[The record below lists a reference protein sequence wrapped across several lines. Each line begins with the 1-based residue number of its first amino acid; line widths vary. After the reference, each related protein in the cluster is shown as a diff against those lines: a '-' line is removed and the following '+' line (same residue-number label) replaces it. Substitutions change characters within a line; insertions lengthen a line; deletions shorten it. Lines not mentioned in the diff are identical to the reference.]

1 MDFSTSLTISDF
13 LEGIEDYIVFPSVG
27 FEVNRMV
34 EDERYSAIDIANE
47 IAKDPL
53 VAAQVLRLANS
64 VYYQFPSTID
74 SIPRAIAVLGTK
86 DLRNLVLMLSL
97 VNASRNDVAISS
109 VNIEYIWQHGL
120 FVGLLAGEFSKYL
133 STPLHNSDR
142 LFIAGVLHEIGRIIF
157 SFKVPEQYN
166 RLVNS
171 GQDLRRPFYEVEKK
185 YLGFAH
191 NDVSSML
198 LQKWN
203 FPRSLIEIVKFQYQ
217 PAESSEFI
225 LESALLLLANKY
237 SEETGLGSIGI
248 DDEAAQVELA
258 YGICQI
264 PEVSLRKA
272 IEQSRQKYFA
282 LLPAFI
288 QQKSA

>member
-1 MDFSTSLTISDF
+1 MDFSKPVSVSDF
-13 LEGIEDYIVFPSVG
+13 LEGIEDYIIFPSVG

-34 EDERYSAIDIANE
+34 ADERYTAIDIANE

-53 VAAQVLRLANS
+53 IAAQVLRLANS
-64 VYYQFPSTID
+64 IYYQFPSSID
-74 SIPRAIAVLGTK
+74 SIPRAIAVIGTE

-97 VNASRNDVAISS
+97 VNASRNDVAMSS

-157 SFKVPEQYN
+157 SFKVPEQYA

-171 GQDLRRPFYEVEKK
+171 IQDLRQPFYELEKK
-185 YLGFAH
+185 HLGFAH

-198 LQKWN
+198 LQNWN

-217 PAESSEFI
+217 PAESPEFI
-225 LESALLLLANKY
+225 LEAALLLLANKY

-248 DDEAAQVELA
+248 DDEASQVEQA
-258 YGICQI
+258 IGICKI
-264 PEVSLRKA
+264 PEESLRKA
-272 IEQSRQKYFA
+272 IEDSRQKYFA

-288 QQKSA
+288 LQKSA

>member
-1 MDFSTSLTISDF
+1 MDFSKPLSASDF
-13 LEGIEDYIVFPSVG
+13 LEGIETYIAFPSVG
-27 FEVNRMV
+27 LEVNRMV
-34 EDERYSAIDIANE
+34 GDEKYSPIDIANE
-47 IAKDPL
+47 IARDPL
-53 VAAQVLRLANS
+53 IAAQVLRLANS

-74 SIPRAIAVLGTK
+74 SIPRAIAVIGTQE
-86 DLRNLVLMLSL
+86 LRNLVLMLSM
-97 VNASRNDVAISS
+97 VNASRNDVAITT

-133 STPLHNSDR
+133 STPLQSSDR

-171 GQDLRRPFYEVEKK
+171 VQDLRQPFYELEKK

-198 LQKWN
+198 MQKWN
-203 FPRSLIEIVKFQYQ
+203 FPPSLIEIVKFQYQ
-217 PAESSEFI
+217 PAKSPEFF
-225 LESALLLLANKY
+225 LESALILLANKY
-237 SEETGLGSIGI
+237 SEEMGLGSVGI
-248 DDEAAQVELA
+248 DDETLEVEQA
-258 YGICQI
+258 IGICQI

-272 IEQSRQKYFA
+272 IEDSRQKYFA

-288 QQKSA
+288 LQKSA

>member
-1 MDFSTSLTISDF
+1 MDFSKPVSVSDF
-13 LEGIEDYIVFPSVG
+13 LEGIEDYIIFPSVG

-34 EDERYSAIDIANE
+34 ADERYTAIDIANE

-53 VAAQVLRLANS
+53 IAAQVLRLANS
-64 VYYQFPSTID
+64 IYYQFPSTID
-74 SIPRAIAVLGTK
+74 SIPRAIAVIGTE

-97 VNASRNDVAISS
+97 VNASRNDVSISS

-157 SFKVPEQYN
+157 SFKVPEQYAL
-166 RLVNS
+166 LVNS
-171 GQDLRRPFYEVEKK
+171 IQDLRQPFYEIEKK
-185 YLGFAH
+185 HLGFAH

-198 LQKWN
+198 LQNWN

-217 PAESSEFI
+217 PAESSEFF

-248 DDEAAQVELA
+248 DDEASQVEQA
-258 YGICQI
+258 IGICKI
-264 PEVSLRKA
+264 PEESLRRA
-272 IEQSRQKYFA
+272 IEESRQKYFA

-288 QQKSA
+288 LQKSA

>member
-1 MDFSTSLTISDF
+1 MDFSKPLSTADF
-13 LEGIEDYIVFPSVG
+13 LEGIEDYIAFPNVG

-34 EDERYSAIDIANE
+34 EDEKYSAIDIANE

-64 VYYQFPSTID
+64 VYYQFPSSVD
-74 SIPRAIAVLGTK
+74 SIPRAIAVIGTD

-97 VNASRNDVAISS
+97 VNASRNDVPTST

-120 FVGLLAGEFSKYL
+120 FVGLLAGEFSKHL
-133 STPLHNSDR
+133 STPFHNSDR

-157 SFKVPEQYN
+157 SIKAPEQYSQ
-166 RLVNS
+166 LVN
-171 GQDLRRPFYEVEKK
+171 GVQDLRLPFYQLEKK

-191 NDVSSML
+191 NDVSSLL

-248 DDEAAQVELA
+248 DDEARQVELA
-258 YGICQI
+258 IDICQI
-264 PEVSLRKA
+264 PEESLRKA
-272 IEQSRQKYFA
+272 IEESRQKYFA

-288 QQKSA
+288 LQKSA